1 VAVGPAT
8 AQVLVGKNAAIQIQV
23 LVILR
28 LREFDSPRPHKKI
41 LQNRSFIDHN
51 AAKPDHLPPTR
62 PASFC
67 N

>member
-28 LREFDSPRPHKKI
+28 LWEFDFSPTA
-41 LQNRSFIDHN
+41 QEVS
-51 AAKPDHLPPTR
+51 
-62 PASFC
+62 
-67 N
+67 